1 MKNNMELFA
10 EEVKSWEGFEMIAEK
25 VEGLIEKFE
34 EKGDKVYRANAS
46 GDGYNVLNHGDFHF
60 NNMVFKKDADG
71 KLSDVLFVSFA

>member
-46 GDGYNVLNHGDFHF
+46 SDGYNVLNHGDFHF